1 MGIGSLAPDPIANVA
16 MFSPTDTIVAIAT
29 PPGRGGLGVVRISGA
44 RALEVAGRIL
54 AVKERLG
61 PRVATFTR
69 VLADGCE
76 EVESTGAVRLAAQS
90 GDLSSGDVHGSRA
103 IDQVV
108 ATFFPGPGS
117 YTGEDVVEVS
127 AHGSPIVLEA
137 IVRGAIGAGA
147 RLAEP
152 GEFTLRAF
160 LNGRVDLVQA
170 EAVSDLVNA
179 VTPLQARA
187 AFDQLEGTLTGAIGR
202 IHAALFDLIARLEAS
217 IDFPEEGYHFIAPG
231 DVDQQMRRIAMDI
244 EALVRDGRRGR
255 IVREGRQ
262 VVIAGKPNVG
272 KSTLFNHLVGADRAI
287 VTPVAGTTRDLVS
300 ETTDL
305 QGVRVC
311 LVDTAGVR
319 RPGNAVEREGVARA
333 VGAASIADL
342 VLLVLD
348 RSRPADDDDRKLL
361 ASSAGADRLVV
372 LNKCDLPAAWSS
384 GALGLQEDVIEIS
397 LKTGDGVAGLKQRLG
412 ERLLGAERLRDVPG
426 VTNVR
431 HIELLVKAAEAIGRG
446 RKTLGESRGAAPE
459 EFLLSDLQE
468 ARGALEEV
476 TGRRTTEDLLRHIFG
491 RFCVGK

>member
-1 MGIGSLAPDPIANVA
+1 
-16 MFSPTDTIVAIAT
+16 MFSTADTIVAIGT

-44 RALEVAGRIL
+44 GTREVAGRIL
-54 AVKERLG
+54 AVKDRLA

-69 VLADGCE
+69 VVAERGDDID
-76 EVESTGAVRLAAQS
+76 STGVLRPAAP
-90 GDLSSGDVHGSRA
+90 SGDVRSEDVRA
-103 IDQVV
+103 PRAVDQVV

-117 YTGEDVVEVS
+117 YTGEDVLEVS
-127 AHGSPIVLEA
+127 AHGSPIVLET
-137 IVRGAIGAGA
+137 IVRAAIGAGA

-160 LNGRVDLVQA
+160 LNGRIDLVQA
-170 EAVSDLVNA
+170 EAVADLVNA

-202 IHAALFDLIARLEAS
+202 IDAALFDLIARLEAS
-217 IDFPEEGYHFIAPG
+217 IDFPDEGYHFIAPG
-231 DVDQQMRRIAMDI
+231 EIGREMHRIATEI
-244 EALVRDGRRGR
+244 EALVRDARRGR

-272 KSTLFNHLVGADRAI
+272 KSTLFNQLLGADRAI

-300 ETTDL
+300 ETIDL

-319 RPGNAVEREGVARA
+319 RPNNAVEREGVARA
-333 VGAASIADL
+333 VGAASIADVVL
-342 VLLVLD
+342 VVLD
-348 RSRPADDDDRKLL
+348 RSRARDDDDRSLL
-361 ASSAGADRLVV
+361 ASSANADRLVLV
-372 LNKCDLPAAWSS
+372 NKCDLPAAWTSD
-384 GALGLQEDVIEIS
+384 ALGLQEGAIEIS
-397 LKTGDGVAGLKQRLG
+397 LQTGDGVAGLKQRLA
-412 ERLLGAERLRDVPG
+412 ERLLGAERPRDVPA

-431 HIELLVKAAEAIGRG
+431 HIELLAKAADAISRG
-446 RKTLGESRGAAPE
+446 RTTLAESQGKVPE

-476 TGRRTTEDLLRHIFG
+476 TGRRTSEELLRHIFG
-491 RFCVGK
+491 RFCIGK